1 MVNKHGRNQPPPE
14 NYVKPVPTPPPP
26 PPNRE
31 FRCGFFGMKETDES
45 IKATRRWLEDNKH
58 TYEGKGMVT
67 PDVMERL
74 SPTRR
79 QVVITLLSITSPS
92 DDHWVVEVYDAINN
106 AFFEKA
112 ARLLLP
118 HSSRLSRKMLIGE

>member
-1 MVNKHGRNQPPPE
+1 
-14 NYVKPVPTPPPP
+14 
-26 PPNRE
+26 
-31 FRCGFFGMKETDES
+31 
-45 IKATRRWLEDNKH
+45 
-58 TYEGKGMVT
+58 MVT
-67 PDVMERL
+67 QEVYNRL

-92 DDHWVVEVYDAINN
+92 DDPWIVDVYDAINN
-106 AFFEKA
+106 GFFEKA

>member
-1 MVNKHGRNQPPPE
+1 
-14 NYVKPVPTPPPP
+14 
-26 PPNRE
+26 
-31 FRCGFFGMKETDES
+31 
-45 IKATRRWLEDNKH
+45 
-58 TYEGKGMVT
+58 MVT

-79 QVVITLLSITSPS
+79 QVVITLLSITSVS
-92 DDHWVVEVYDAINN
+92 DDPWVVEVYDAINN

-118 HSSRLSRKMLIGE
+118 HSSRLSRKMLVGE

>member
-1 MVNKHGRNQPPPE
+1 
-14 NYVKPVPTPPPP
+14 
-26 PPNRE
+26 
-31 FRCGFFGMKETDES
+31 
-45 IKATRRWLEDNKH
+45 
-58 TYEGKGMVT
+58 MVT
-67 PDVMERL
+67 SDTLERL

-92 DDHWVVEVYDAINN
+92 DDQWVVEVYNAINN
-106 AFFEKA
+106 ALFEKA

>member
-1 MVNKHGRNQPPPE
+1 MNKQGRNPPCPE
-14 NYVKPVPTPPPP
+14 NYVKPIPTPPPP

-31 FRCGFFGMKETDES
+31 FRCGFFGMKETDKS
-45 IKATRRWLEDNKH
+45 IEATKQWLDSNKQ
-58 TYEGKGMVT
+58 TNECNSMIR
-67 PDVMERL
+67 PDTMERL

-79 QVVITLLSITSPS
+79 QVIITLLSITSPS
-92 DDHWVVEVYDAINN
+92 DDPWVVEVYDAINN

>member
-1 MVNKHGRNQPPPE
+1 MIR
-14 NYVKPVPTPPPP
+14 
-26 PPNRE
+26 
-31 FRCGFFGMKETDES
+31 
-45 IKATRRWLEDNKH
+45 
-58 TYEGKGMVT
+58 
-67 PDVMERL
+67 PDTMERL

-92 DDHWVVEVYDAINN
+92 DDLWVVEVYDAINN

-118 HSSRLSRKMLIGE
+118 HSSRLSRKILMGE

>member
-1 MVNKHGRNQPPPE
+1 
-14 NYVKPVPTPPPP
+14 
-26 PPNRE
+26 
-31 FRCGFFGMKETDES
+31 
-45 IKATRRWLEDNKH
+45 
-58 TYEGKGMVT
+58 MVT

-112 ARLLLP
+112 ARLL
-118 HSSRLSRKMLIGE
+118 

>member
-1 MVNKHGRNQPPPE
+1 
-14 NYVKPVPTPPPP
+14 
-26 PPNRE
+26 
-31 FRCGFFGMKETDES
+31 
-45 IKATRRWLEDNKH
+45 
-58 TYEGKGMVT
+58 MVT
-67 PDVMERL
+67 PDTMERL

-79 QVVITLLSITSPS
+79 QVVITLLTSTAPS
-92 DDHWVVEVYDAINN
+92 DDPWVVEIYDAVNN